1 MVLVIFMSIVIM
13 VKFLFTLKQYI
24 YNKIVTAFTAN
35 NVQTLNNNVQ
45 TTNNKEIPLSP
56 SQLNAKE
63 IEILLSLIK
72 RSTFLGEDVE
82 IIYNMVIK
90 LQNQYL
96 DQTK

>member
-1 MVLVIFMSIVIM
+1 M

-24 YNKIVTAFTAN
+24 YNKIVMAFTAN

-45 TTNNKEIPLSP
+45 TSNNNTTPLIP

-63 IEILLSLIK
+63 LEVLLSLIK
-72 RSTFLGEDVE
+72 VSTFLGEDVE

>member
-1 MVLVIFMSIVIM
+1 MVLVTSMWIVIM
-13 VKFLFTLKQYI
+13 VKFIFTLKQYI
-24 YNKIVTAFTAN
+24 YNKIVMAFTAN
-35 NVQTLNNNVQ
+35 NIQTANS
-45 TTNNKEIPLSP
+45 KEIPLSP

>member
-1 MVLVIFMSIVIM
+1 M

-24 YNKIVTAFTAN
+24 YNKIVMAFTAN

-45 TTNNKEIPLSP
+45 TTNNKGIPLSP

>member
-13 VKFLFTLKQYI
+13 VKFIFTLKQYI
-24 YNKIVTAFTAN
+24 YNKIVMAFTAN
-35 NVQTLNNNVQ
+35 NVQTLNNNN
-45 TTNNKEIPLSP
+45 TTPLIL

-63 IEILLSLIK
+63 LEVLLSLIK
-72 RSTFLGEDVE
+72 VSTFLGEDVE

-96 DQTK
+96 EQTK

>member
-1 MVLVIFMSIVIM
+1 M

-24 YNKIVTAFTAN
+24 YNKIVMAFTAN
-35 NVQTLNNNVQ
+35 NVQTLNNNN
-45 TTNNKEIPLSP
+45 TTPLIL

-63 IEILLSLIK
+63 LEVLLSLIK
-72 RSTFLGEDVE
+72 VSTFLGEDVE

-96 DQTK
+96 EQTK

>member
-1 MVLVIFMSIVIM
+1 MSIVIM

-24 YNKIVTAFTAN
+24 YNKIVMAFTAN
-35 NVQTLNNNVQ
+35 NVQT
-45 TTNNKEIPLSP
+45 TNSKEIPLSP

>member
-1 MVLVIFMSIVIM
+1 M
-13 VKFLFTLKQYI
+13 
-24 YNKIVTAFTAN
+24 AFTAN

-45 TTNNKEIPLSP
+45 TSNNNTTPLLP

-63 IEILLSLIK
+63 LEVLLSLIK
-72 RSTFLGEDVE
+72 VSTFLGEDVE

-96 DQTK
+96 EQTK

>member
-13 VKFLFTLKQYI
+13 VKFIFTLKQYI
-24 YNKIVTAFTAN
+24 YNKIVMAFTAN
-35 NVQTLNNNVQ
+35 NVQTI
-45 TTNNKEIPLSP
+45 NNKEIPLSP

>member
-1 MVLVIFMSIVIM
+1 M
-13 VKFLFTLKQYI
+13 
-24 YNKIVTAFTAN
+24 AFIAN
-35 NVQTLNNNVQ
+35 NIQTI
-45 TTNNKEIPLSP
+45 NNKEIPLSP

-72 RSTFLGEDVE
+72 VSTFLGEDIE

-96 DQTK
+96 EQTK

>member
-1 MVLVIFMSIVIM
+1 M

-24 YNKIVTAFTAN
+24 YNKIVMAFTAN
-35 NVQTLNNNVQ
+35 NVQTLNNNN
-45 TTNNKEIPLSP
+45 TTPLIL

-63 IEILLSLIK
+63 LEVLLSLIK
-72 RSTFLGEDVE
+72 VSTFLGEDVE